1 MSEEDSFDALIVGAG
16 IAGCVAGYLLAK
28 EGLQVLVIE
37 RGNYAGTKNMTGGRL
52 YTHSLEKV
60 MPGFADQAPV
70 ERRVTHEKI
79 SFLTDDSAMTVDF
92 QTGRASGP
100 GETSYTVLRASFDK
114 WLMEQAEAAGVQL
127 VPGVRVD
134 ELLVKDGKVTGVK
147 AGDEELEAKVVILA
161 DGVNSILAE
170 KLGLTKRVAP
180 HNVAVG
186 AKELIELPQDVLEAR
201 FNLEGNEGLAWMFAG
216 TPSAG
221 RMGGGFIYTNKNT
234 LSLGVV
240 VGLEGIGDSPK
251 SVPQMLEDFKEH
263 PVVKPLIKDGKLIE
277 YSGHV
282 VPEGGLNMLP
292 KLAADGVM
300 IVGDAAG
307 LCLNVG
313 YTVRG
318 MDLAVASAEAAAL
331 TVLEARKS
339 GNYSEAGLAG
349 YRRRLEESFVLKDL
363 SLYKRLPAFLEGNP
377 RMFTAYPKLMVGV
390 MEDLFTIDGTPSLP
404 LMKKMRKRIGDIGF
418 MNLIKDGLAG
428 VRSL

>member
-1 MSEEDSFDALIVGAG
+1 
-16 IAGCVAGYLLAK
+16 
-28 EGLQVLVIE
+28 
-37 RGNYAGTKNMTGGRL
+37 
-52 YTHSLEKV
+52 
-60 MPGFADQAPV
+60 MPANIQA
-70 ERRVTHEKI
+70 R
-79 SFLTDDSAMTVDF
+79 
-92 QTGRASGP
+92 
-100 GETSYTVLRASFDK
+100 
-114 WLMEQAEAAGVQL
+114 
-127 VPGVRVD
+127 
-134 ELLVKDGKVTGVK
+134 
-147 AGDEELEAKVVILA
+147 
-161 DGVNSILAE
+161 
-170 KLGLTKRVAP
+170 
-180 HNVAVG
+180 
-186 AKELIELPQDVLEAR
+186 
-201 FNLEGNEGLAWMFAG
+201 
-216 TPSAG
+216 PSAG
-221 RMGGGFIYTNKNT
+221 RMGGGFLYTNKNT

-240 VGLEGIGDSPK
+240 VGLEGIGDAPK

-313 YTVRG
+313 YTIRG

-363 SLYKRLPAFLEGNP
+363 SLYKRLPAFLENNP

-390 MEDLFTIDGTPSLP
+390 MGDLFTIDGTPSLP
-404 LMKKMRKRIGDIGF
+404 LMKKMRKRIGDIGI